1 MILQAATGTAGMT
14 TGFWDVFPPALFA
27 AALAAAVAVFLH
39 LFKGRADER
48 GRAQVLYAEAYEWY
62 AAYKEM
68 PYAIRRRRVDDPA
81 AERIRLSET
90 VRDIQAR
97 LDHFK
102 TWTALENAHV
112 GAAYAD
118 LLRELRRVA
127 GTSMHD
133 AWNESGTDTDG
144 EMNMPPGRVDDL
156 TPLGPYEDA
165 YLAEVRRALVPFWRR
180 RPLRRG

>member
-1 MILQAATGTAGMT
+1 MTTVETAGHA

-27 AALAAAVAVFLH
+27 AALAATVAVLLH
-39 LFKGRADER
+39 VLKSRLDER
-48 GRAQVLYAEAYEWY
+48 ARVRVLYAEAYEWY

-90 VRDIQAR
+90 VREIQAK

-102 TWTALENAHV
+102 TWTALENARV
-112 GAAYAD
+112 GTAYAA

-133 AWNESGTDTDG
+133 AWNEPGTDADSA
-144 EMNMPPGRVDDL
+144 MNMPSGRVDL
-156 TPLGPYEDA
+156 SPLVPYEEA
-165 YLAEVRRALVPFWRR
+165 YLAEVHHALLPLWRR
-180 RPLRRG
+180 LLSRAS